1 MALSDVVE
9 EKKILVNMN
18 DEEDESVIRE
28 IFNELNKPDQA
39 PVITEEIS
47 RPPQEQ
53 IILIKSKIL
62 QLIGAVYL
70 DTDNRTIYHWE
81 QSGEAVSALLVA
93 EHNKIIHINEKNPYN
108 TDYLTYLFDE
118 FTPFLATYVEKIL
131 IDGQLSNNGENR
143 DFEVIQNLIISISDK
158 MLAYPAY
165 GKESSVDAL
174 RNLTKVVF
182 DEQTYSNDFANKFD
196 ELESRK
202 KEVETEDRSPTGF
215 MKKRPGFANPQV
227 NKKDSPADVWRRFL
241 YIFKNSR
248 LFREVMDFLVA
259 LKN

>member
-70 DTDNRTIYHWE
+70 DTE
-81 QSGEAVSALLVA
+81 
-93 EHNKIIHINEKNPYN
+93 
-108 TDYLTYLFDE
+108 
-118 FTPFLATYVEKIL
+118 
-131 IDGQLSNNGENR
+131 
-143 DFEVIQNLIISISDK
+143 ISH
-158 MLAYPAY
+158 
-165 GKESSVDAL
+165 
-174 RNLTKVVF
+174 
-182 DEQTYSNDFANKFD
+182 
-196 ELESRK
+196 
-202 KEVETEDRSPTGF
+202 
-215 MKKRPGFANPQV
+215 
-227 NKKDSPADVWRRFL
+227 
-241 YIFKNSR
+241 
-248 LFREVMDFLVA
+248 
-259 LKN
+259 